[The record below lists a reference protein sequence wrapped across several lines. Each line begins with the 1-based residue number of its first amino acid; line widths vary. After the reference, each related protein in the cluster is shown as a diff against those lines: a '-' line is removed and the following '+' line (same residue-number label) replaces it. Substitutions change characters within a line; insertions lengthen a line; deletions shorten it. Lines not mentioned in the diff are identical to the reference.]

1 MVADR
6 RSALA
11 QLDSNEARK
20 AHAHKEQTCE
30 SKLRSESLQLTGVH
44 QAGKL
49 KSLERSRSTGQE
61 SQAGKLPAEKIR
73 SSRKTESAA
82 KAANE
87 NKMAG
92 GREPAQPKES

>member
-1 MVADR
+1 MK
-6 RSALA
+6 
-11 QLDSNEARK
+11 QEK

-87 NKMAG
+87 NKMAV